1 MAPMTQAYE
10 TTIGPRTRL
19 RGRLHGDGDVS
30 MEGQLEGNVTLG
42 GKLTIQEGGSVKGEA
57 SASDVVVAGELE
69 GPVRSDG
76 ALHVA
81 ATGRVNGVVRVTALS
96 LEDGARFHGEVH
108 ASFDLPAELA
118 EKVATA
124 GAPGAPAARR

>member
-76 ALHVA
+76 ALH
-81 ATGRVNGVVRVTALS
+81 
-96 LEDGARFHGEVH
+96 